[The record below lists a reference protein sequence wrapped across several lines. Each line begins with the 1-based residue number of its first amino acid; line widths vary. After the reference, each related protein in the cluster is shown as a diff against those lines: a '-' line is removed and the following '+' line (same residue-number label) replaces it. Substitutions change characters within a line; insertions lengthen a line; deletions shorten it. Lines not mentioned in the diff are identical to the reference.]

1 MSFWLAKRRT
11 VQQTDTIQRFDPRFW
26 TVDFPR
32 PATAAV
38 TTIAPDGL
46 RVDAVFHKANDLV
59 GLIWESEDR
68 WDHPLLSYET
78 SRDYSRLTLAFRWRS
93 SGVMPLDALNGPT
106 LTIEGRDAAGAPR
119 TWYVRLWNYATGTPT
134 DARISL
140 RFSDLA
146 GGFTLRRKPTR
157 SIRRISTACSCR
169 WWRRA
174 MTRAARRRSPPP
186 RTAGW
191 K

>member
-26 TVDFPR
+26 TVDFAR
-32 PATAAV
+32 PAMAAV

-46 RVDAVFHKANDLV
+46 RVDAVFLKADDMV

-106 LTIEGRDAAGAPR
+106 LTIEGRDAAEPR
-119 TWYVRLWNYATGTPT
+119 AAGTFGCGTTPR
-134 DARISL
+134 AR
-140 RFSDLA
+140 R
-146 GGFTLRRKPTR
+146 PTR
-157 SIRRISTACSCR
+157 D
-169 WWRRA
+169 
-174 MTRAARRRSPPP
+174 
-186 RTAGW
+186 
-191 K
+191 